1 MDKNLYEVLGVE
13 KTASAE
19 QIKKAY
25 KKLAQQYHPDM
36 HATAS
41 DEVKSIYEEK
51 FKEINNA
58 HEILSNP
65 EKRAEYDTDLAYEE
79 IKKTADYQDSNYETG
94 NSYSKSTTSQNHAQY
109 YAEAYNDWD
118 DEPFSMANELKEIFS
133 ETKEKY
139 KQAWQEI
146 RKDEKKFSLK
156 KRHKNI
162 NKKFHRD
169 YYPEDGQIVAKIGYG
184 LLSGVAH
191 IGLEFIYQLMKLEHI
206 KEDNFPK
213 FVVRNRK
220 LLATTL
226 AATIILSSA
235 AGQIV
240 DKKEDSQT
248 SSTSQCETIDDE
260 IKPVITLYRK
270 YEIQF
275 GDTLSEL
282 AEDTN
287 TSVSDIA
294 IINGISRA
302 SFINEG
308 DEIILPYCYNE
319 EDLRFAT
326 ETITCEEEDH
336 ISEIAAK
343 YDTTTDTI
351 RTLNEDAIDE
361 YGDILSKTIIVPN
374 FISREELNAK
384 KDAENYG
391 YTYRP

>member
-19 QIKKAY
+19 EIKKAY

-41 DEVKSIYEEK
+41 DEVKAIYEEM

-65 EKRAEYDTDLAYEE
+65 EKRAEYDCDLAYEE
-79 IKKTADYQDSNYETG
+79 VKKTRAYQNSSDKTGNKYSSQSTTQNYEQEYDE
-94 NSYSKSTTSQNHAQY
+94 SYD
-109 YAEAYNDWD
+109 EWD
-118 DEPFSMANELKEIFS
+118 EEFNPVDILEEIFND
-133 ETKEKY
+133 TKEKY
-139 KQAWQEI
+139 KKAWKEI
-146 RKDEKKFSLK
+146 RKEEKKYSLK

-162 NKKFHRD
+162 NKKLHRD

-184 LLSGVAH
+184 VLSGVAH
-191 IGLEFIYQLMKLEHI
+191 IGLEFVYQLMKLEHI

-213 FVVRNRK
+213 FVVRNRQ

-226 AATIILSSA
+226 AAAIILSSA

-260 IKPVITLYRK
+260 IQPVITLYRK

-282 AEDTN
+282 AEDAN

-308 DEIILPYCYNE
+308 DEIILPYRYNE

-326 ETITCEEEDH
+326 ETITCDEDEH
-336 ISEIAAK
+336 ISAIAAE
-343 YDTTTDTI
+343 YGTTTESI
-351 RTLNEDAIDE
+351 RTLNQDAIDE
-361 YGDILSKTIIVPN
+361 FGDITSSTIVVPK
-374 FISREELNAK
+374 FISRKELNAK